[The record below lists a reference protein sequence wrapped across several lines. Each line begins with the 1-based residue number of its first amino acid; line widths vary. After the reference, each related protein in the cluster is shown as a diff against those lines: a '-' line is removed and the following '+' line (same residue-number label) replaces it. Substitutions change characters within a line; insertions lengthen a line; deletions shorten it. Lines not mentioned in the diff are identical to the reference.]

1 MLLIK
6 SWRHAV
12 LFKLLIVFLLIDQS
26 FAQDRNLSLWKIV
39 NHDNVV
45 YILGSIHAMKEDMYP
60 LPGPIMEAFEA
71 AEVTVFEVDLMQID
85 RGEIAEIMKSRG
97 SYEPPASIYDDL
109 SDETTELLEEYLQ
122 ETKINIDQVRYLKP
136 WHLSL
141 NIGVME
147 LSRLGYKTE
156 LGLDQHLQQLAVKQG
171 KEIQELESF
180 DQQIKILSS
189 DSLDIQDL
197 SLRVSLRDR
206 AEIEQ
211 ELEAMVT
218 AWRNGDAD
226 QMYQLTLDSVNEYP
240 ELQSQMN
247 RLVLSRNIKMVN
259 KIRSYLGDGRNY
271 LVVAGTLHMGGP
283 QGIIKLLAKDYEVEQ
298 LSY

>member
-1 MLLIK
+1 MLLTK
-6 SWRHAV
+6 SWGPAM
-12 LFKLLIVFLLIDQS
+12 LFTLLIVFFPVNQLH
-26 FAQDRNLSLWKIV
+26 AQDRNLSLWKIV
-39 NHDNVV
+39 NDDNVV

-60 LPGPIMEAFEA
+60 LPGPIMEAFET

-85 RGEIAEIMKSRG
+85 REEIVEIMKSRG

-109 SDETTELLEEYLQ
+109 SDETTELLEEYLR
-122 ETKINIDQVRYLKP
+122 ETKINIDRVRYLRP

-156 LGLDQHLQQLAVKQG
+156 LGLDQHLQHLAVKQG

-180 DQQIKILSS
+180 DQQIKILYS
-189 DSLDIQDL
+189 DSIDIQDL

-206 AEIEQ
+206 AKMAE
-211 ELEAMVT
+211 ELESMVV

-226 QMYQLTLDSVNEYP
+226 QMYQLTLDSVSEYP

-247 RLVLSRNIKMVN
+247 RLVLSRNVKMVN
-259 KIRSYLGDGRNY
+259 KIRSYLEDGRNY
-271 LVVAGTLHMGGP
+271 LIVAGTLHMGGP
-283 QGIIKLLAKDYEVEQ
+283 QGIIKLLAKDYEVDQ

>member
-1 MLLIK
+1 MFSIK
-6 SWRHAV
+6 SWRRAV
-12 LFKLLIVFLLIDQS
+12 LSTLVIVFLMNDQTL
-26 FAQDRNLSLWKIV
+26 AQDRNLSLWKIT

-60 LPGPIMEAFEA
+60 LPGPVMEAFEA
-71 AEVTVFEVDLMQID
+71 SEVTVFEVNLMQID
-85 RGEIAEIMKSRG
+85 RGKIMEIMKARG
-97 SYEPPASIYDDL
+97 GYEPPASIYDDL
-109 SDETTELLEEYLQ
+109 SDETAELLADYLR
-122 ETKINIDQVRYLKP
+122 ETRISVDQVQYLKP

-156 LGLDQHLQQLAVKQG
+156 LGLDQYLQKLAVQQG
-171 KEIQELESF
+171 KEIRELESF

-206 AEIEQ
+206 AKISE
-211 ELEAMVT
+211 ELESMVV
-218 AWRNGDAD
+218 AWGNGDAD
-226 QMYQLTLDSVNEYP
+226 RMYQLTLDSVNEYP
-240 ELQSQMN
+240 ALQSQMN
-247 RLVLSRNIKMVN
+247 RLVLSRNVKMVS
-259 KIRSYLGDGRNY
+259 KIRSYLEDGRNY
-271 LVVAGTLHMGGP
+271 LVVAGALHMGGP
-283 QGIIKLLAKDYEVEQ
+283 QGIINFLAKDYEVEQ

>member
-1 MLLIK
+1 MLSIRG
-6 SWRHAV
+6 WRCAV
-12 LFKLLIVFLLIDQS
+12 MFKLLVALLLANQVL
-26 FAQDRNLSLWKIV
+26 AQDRNLSLWKIT
-39 NHDNVV
+39 NHNNVV
-45 YILGSIHAMKEDMYP
+45 YLLGSIHAMKEDMYP
-60 LPGPIMEAFEA
+60 LPGPIMEAFQA
-71 AEVTVFEVDLMQID
+71 AEVTVFEVNLTQID
-85 RGEIAEIMKSRG
+85 RARIAEIMRKRG

-109 SDETTELLEEYLQ
+109 SPETIELLANYLL
-122 ETKINIDQVRYLKP
+122 ESKISIDQVRYLKP

-147 LSRLGYKTE
+147 LGRLGYKTE
-156 LGLDQHLQQLAVKQG
+156 LGLDQHLQQLALQHG

-180 DQQIKILSS
+180 DQQIRILSS

-206 AEIEQ
+206 ADIEE
-211 ELEAMVT
+211 ELTLMVT
-218 AWRNGDAD
+218 AWHNGEPDR
-226 QMYQLTLDSVNEYP
+226 MYQLTLDSVKEYP

-247 RLVLSRNIKMVN
+247 RLVLSQNVKMVS
-259 KIRSYLGDGRNY
+259 KIRSYLDDGRKY
-271 LVVAGTLHMGGP
+271 LVVAGALHMGGP